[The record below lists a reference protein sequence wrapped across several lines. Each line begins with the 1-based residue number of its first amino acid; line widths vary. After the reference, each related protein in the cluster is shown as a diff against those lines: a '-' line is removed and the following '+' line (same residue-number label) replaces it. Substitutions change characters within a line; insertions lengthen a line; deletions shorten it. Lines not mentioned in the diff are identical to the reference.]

1 MESEPNPVIGRRG
14 SYAKGVAR
22 RREILDRAIEV
33 FAERG
38 ADGTSLRRIAEA
50 IGVSHATLL
59 HYFDSREQ
67 LLVAVYEH
75 AESLRTADDDPDA
88 TAVEVMVDAAT
99 RNVGVPGM
107 VQLYSTLVATAIE
120 EPAGESKE
128 FFTRRFEL
136 VRAETARRLREE
148 QSAGTVRDDI
158 DADTLAAMLVAVSD
172 GLQTQWLLDA
182 DIDLRDTLSLFSAL
196 LAPR

>member
-1 MESEPNPVIGRRG
+1 MESELNPVIGRRG

>member
-1 MESEPNPVIGRRG
+1 MESEPKPVIGRRG

-22 RREILDRAIEV
+22 RQEILDRAIEV

-75 AESLRTADDDPDA
+75 AERRRGDPEDRDLPAVEIMA
-88 TAVEVMVDAAT
+88 TAAT
-99 RNVGVPGM
+99 ANVGVPGL

-128 FFTRRFEL
+128 YFTRRFEV
-136 VRAETARRLREE
+136 VRAGMARRLREE
-148 QSAGTVRDDI
+148 QAAGTVRDDI
-158 DADTLAAMLVAVSD
+158 DAETLSTMLIAISD
-172 GLQTQWLLDA
+172 GVQTQWLLDPS
-182 DIDLRDTLSLFSAL
+182 IDLLRTLTLATEL

>member
-1 MESEPNPVIGRRG
+1 MDSDPESVIGRRG

-22 RREILDRAIEV
+22 RKEILDRAIEV

-67 LLVAVYEH
+67 LLVAVYDH
-75 AESLRTADDDPDA
+75 AEQLRSVTDDPDA
-88 TAVEVMVDAAT
+88 SAVEVMVDAAT

-120 EPAGESKE
+120 EPAGEAKD
-128 FFTRRFEL
+128 FFTRRFDV
-136 VRAETARRLREE
+136 VRAESARRLREE
-148 QSAGTVRDDI
+148 QAAGRVRDDI

-172 GLQTQWLLDA
+172 GLQTQWLLDPA
-182 DIDLRDTLSLFSAL
+182 IDLRETLSLFSAL